1 MLTDSHAH
9 IDDER
14 FDADRESMLERAA
27 AAGVSLIINIGAD
40 MASSARS
47 VALAETHPMI
57 YAAVGMH
64 PHDAK
69 DMQEQDYRRL
79 EQWTAHPK
87 VVAVGEIGLDYHY
100 DLSPRPTQTE
110 VFLRQLDLV
119 RKAGKPFIIHERE
132 AHADMLAII
141 RTAAKDLRGVFHCFS
156 GSVETAREYLK
167 MGFYI
172 SVAGPVTFP
181 KAVKT
186 KEVAKY
192 VPLDRLLVETDSPYL
207 TPQPFRGKRNEP
219 AYVRLVA
226 EEIAELRKI
235 SLVELA
241 EATTKNV
248 HELFS
253 IPYNR

>member
-1 MLTDSHAH
+1 MLADSHAH

-14 FDADRESMLERAA
+14 FDADRDEVVARAL
-27 AAGVSLIINIGAD
+27 AAGVSLIVNIGAD

-47 VALAETHPMI
+47 VALAEKYPGI

-64 PHDAK
+64 PHDSQ
-69 DMQEQDYRRL
+69 DMKENDYRQL
-79 EQWTAHPK
+79 EQWANHPK
-87 VVAVGEIGLDYHY
+87 VVAIGEIGLDYHY
-100 DLSPRPTQTE
+100 DLSPRPVQKE
-110 VFLRQLDLV
+110 VFLRQLDV
-119 RKAGKPFIIHERE
+119 ARKTGKPFIIHERE
-132 AHADMLAII
+132 AHADMLDII
-141 RTAAKDLRGVFHCFS
+141 RYAARGLNGVFHCFS

-181 KAVKT
+181 KSVKT
-186 KEVAKY
+186 KEVAKA

-226 EEIAELRKI
+226 EEIANLRDI
-235 SLVELA
+235 SLAELA
-241 EATTKNV
+241 ETTTANV
-248 HELFS
+248 RRLFN
-253 IPYNR
+253 IP

>member
-1 MLTDSHAH
+1 MLADSHAH

-14 FDADRESMLERAA
+14 FDADRDEVVARAL
-27 AAGVSLIINIGAD
+27 AAGVSLIVNIGAD

-47 VALAETHPMI
+47 VALAEKYPGI

-64 PHDAK
+64 PHDSQ
-69 DMQEQDYRRL
+69 DMKENDYRQL
-79 EQWTAHPK
+79 EQWANHPK
-87 VVAVGEIGLDYHY
+87 VVAIGEIGLDYHY
-100 DLSPRPTQTE
+100 DLSPRPVQKE
-110 VFLRQLDLV
+110 VFLRQLDLA
-119 RKAGKPFIIHERE
+119 RKTGKPFIIHERE
-132 AHADMLAII
+132 AHADMLDII
-141 RTAAKDLRGVFHCFS
+141 RHAALGLNGVFHCFS

-181 KAVKT
+181 KSVKT
-186 KEVAKY
+186 KEVAKA

-226 EEIAELRKI
+226 EEIANLRDI
-235 SLVELA
+235 SLAELA
-241 EATTKNV
+241 EVTTANV
-248 HELFS
+248 RKLFN
-253 IPYNR
+253 IP

>member
-1 MLTDSHAH
+1 MLADSHAH

-14 FDADRESMLERAA
+14 FDADRDEVVARAL
-27 AAGVSLIINIGAD
+27 AAGVSLIVNIGAD

-47 VALAETHPMI
+47 VALAEKYPGI

-64 PHDAK
+64 PHDSQ
-69 DMQEQDYRRL
+69 DMKENDYRQL
-79 EQWTAHPK
+79 EQWANHPK
-87 VVAVGEIGLDYHY
+87 VVAIGEIGLDYHY
-100 DLSPRPTQTE
+100 DLSPRPVQKE
-110 VFLRQLDLV
+110 VFLRQLDLA
-119 RKAGKPFIIHERE
+119 RKTGKPFIIHERE
-132 AHADMLAII
+132 AHADMLDII
-141 RTAAKDLRGVFHCFS
+141 RNAARGLNGVFHCFS

-181 KAVKT
+181 KSVKT
-186 KEVAKY
+186 KEVAKA

-226 EEIAELRKI
+226 EEIANLRDI
-235 SLVELA
+235 SLAELA
-241 EATTKNV
+241 ETTTANV
-248 HELFS
+248 RRLFN
-253 IPYNR
+253 IP

>member
-1 MLTDSHAH
+1 MLADSHAH

-14 FDADRESMLERAA
+14 FDADRDEVVARAL
-27 AAGVSLIINIGAD
+27 AAGVSLIVNIGAD

-47 VALAETHPMI
+47 VALAEKYPGI

-64 PHDAK
+64 PHDSQ
-69 DMQEQDYRRL
+69 DMKENDYRQL
-79 EQWTAHPK
+79 EQWANHPK
-87 VVAVGEIGLDYHY
+87 VVAIGEIGLDYHY
-100 DLSPRPTQTE
+100 DLSPRSVQKE
-110 VFLRQLDLV
+110 VFLRQLDLA
-119 RKAGKPFIIHERE
+119 RKTGKPFIIHERE
-132 AHADMLAII
+132 AHADMLDII
-141 RTAAKDLRGVFHCFS
+141 RNAARGLNGVFHCFS

-181 KAVKT
+181 KSVKT
-186 KEVAKY
+186 KEVAKA

-226 EEIAELRKI
+226 EEIANLRDI
-235 SLVELA
+235 SLAELA
-241 EATTKNV
+241 EATTANV
-248 HELFS
+248 RRLFN
-253 IPYNR
+253 IP

>member
-1 MLTDSHAH
+1 MLADSHAH

-14 FDADRESMLERAA
+14 FDADRDEVVARAL
-27 AAGVSLIINIGAD
+27 AAGVSLIVNIGAD

-47 VALAETHPMI
+47 VALAEKYPGI

-64 PHDAK
+64 PHDSQ
-69 DMQEQDYRRL
+69 DMKETDYRQL
-79 EQWTAHPK
+79 EQWANHPK
-87 VVAVGEIGLDYHY
+87 VVAIGEIGLDYHY
-100 DLSPRPTQTE
+100 DLSPRPVQKE
-110 VFLRQLDLV
+110 VFLRQLDLA
-119 RKAGKPFIIHERE
+119 RKTGKPFIIHERE
-132 AHADMLAII
+132 AHADMLDII
-141 RTAAKDLRGVFHCFS
+141 RYAARGLNGVFHCFS

-181 KAVKT
+181 KSVKT
-186 KEVAKY
+186 KEVAKA

-226 EEIAELRKI
+226 EEIANLRDI
-235 SLVELA
+235 SLAELA
-241 EATTKNV
+241 ETTTANV
-248 HELFS
+248 RRLFN
-253 IPYNR
+253 IP

>member
-1 MLTDSHAH
+1 MLVDSHAH

-14 FDADRESMLERAA
+14 FDADRDEVVARAS
-27 AAGVSLIINIGAD
+27 AAGVPLIINIGAD
-40 MASSARS
+40 MGSSARS
-47 VALAETHPMI
+47 VALADKYPGI

-69 DMQEQDYRRL
+69 DMQESDYIQL
-79 EQWTAHPK
+79 EQWTKQPK

-100 DLSPRPTQTE
+100 DLSPRPVQKE
-110 VFLRQLDLV
+110 VFLRQLDLA
-119 RKAGKPFIIHERE
+119 RKTGKPFIIHERE
-132 AHADMLAII
+132 AHADMLDII
-141 RTAAKDLRGVFHCFS
+141 RIAARGLNGVFHCFS

-181 KAVKT
+181 KSTKT

-207 TPQPFRGKRNEP
+207 TPHPFRGRRNEP
-219 AYVRLVA
+219 AHVRLVA
-226 EEIAELRKI
+226 EEIAGLRNL
-235 SLVELA
+235 SVSELA
-241 EATTKNV
+241 AATTENV
-248 HELFS
+248 KRLFC
-253 IPYNR
+253 IP

>member
-1 MLTDSHAH
+1 MLADSHAH

-14 FDADRESMLERAA
+14 FDADRDEVVARAL
-27 AAGVSLIINIGAD
+27 AAGVSLIVNIGAD

-47 VALAETHPMI
+47 VALAEKYPGI

-64 PHDAK
+64 PHDSQ
-69 DMQEQDYRRL
+69 DMKETDYRQL
-79 EQWTAHPK
+79 EQWANHPK
-87 VVAVGEIGLDYHY
+87 VVAIGEIGLDYHY
-100 DLSPRPTQTE
+100 DLSPRPVQKE
-110 VFLRQLDLV
+110 VFLRQLDV
-119 RKAGKPFIIHERE
+119 ARKTGKPFIIHERE
-132 AHADMLAII
+132 AHADMLDII
-141 RTAAKDLRGVFHCFS
+141 RYAARGLNGVFHCFS

-181 KAVKT
+181 KSVKT
-186 KEVAKY
+186 KEVAKA

-226 EEIAELRKI
+226 EEIANLRDI
-235 SLVELA
+235 SLAELA
-241 EATTKNV
+241 EATTANV
-248 HELFS
+248 RRLFN
-253 IPYNR
+253 IP

>member
-1 MLTDSHAH
+1 MLADSHAH

-14 FDADRESMLERAA
+14 FDADRDEVVARAL
-27 AAGVSLIINIGAD
+27 AAGVSLIVNIGAD

-47 VALAETHPMI
+47 VALAEKYPGI

-64 PHDAK
+64 PHDSQ
-69 DMQEQDYRRL
+69 DMKENDYRQL
-79 EQWTAHPK
+79 EQWANHPK
-87 VVAVGEIGLDYHY
+87 VVAIGEIGLDYHY
-100 DLSPRPTQTE
+100 DLSPRSVQKE
-110 VFLRQLDLV
+110 VFLRQLDLA
-119 RKAGKPFIIHERE
+119 RKTGKPFIIHERE
-132 AHADMLAII
+132 AHADMLDII
-141 RTAAKDLRGVFHCFS
+141 RYAARGLNGVFHCFS

-181 KAVKT
+181 KSVKT
-186 KEVAKY
+186 KEVAKA

-226 EEIAELRKI
+226 EEIANLRDI
-235 SLVELA
+235 SLAELA
-241 EATTKNV
+241 ETTTANV
-248 HELFS
+248 RRLFN
-253 IPYNR
+253 IP

>member
-1 MLTDSHAH
+1 MLADSHAH

-14 FDADRESMLERAA
+14 FDADRDEVVARAL
-27 AAGVSLIINIGAD
+27 AAGVSLIVNIGAD

-47 VALAETHPMI
+47 VALAEKYPGI

-64 PHDAK
+64 PHDSQ
-69 DMQEQDYRRL
+69 DMKETDYRQL
-79 EQWTAHPK
+79 EQWANHPK
-87 VVAVGEIGLDYHY
+87 VVAIGEIGLDYHY
-100 DLSPRPTQTE
+100 DLSPRPVQKE
-110 VFLRQLDLV
+110 VFLRQLDV
-119 RKAGKPFIIHERE
+119 ARKTGKPFIIHERE
-132 AHADMLAII
+132 AHADMLDII
-141 RTAAKDLRGVFHCFS
+141 RYAARGLNGVFHCFS

-181 KAVKT
+181 KSVKT
-186 KEVAKY
+186 KEVAKA

-226 EEIAELRKI
+226 EEIANLRDI
-235 SLVELA
+235 SLAELA
-241 EATTKNV
+241 ETTTANV
-248 HELFS
+248 RRLFN
-253 IPYNR
+253 IP

>member
-1 MLTDSHAH
+1 MLADSHAH

-14 FDADRESMLERAA
+14 FDADRDEVVARAL
-27 AAGVSLIINIGAD
+27 AAGVSLIVNIGAD

-47 VALAETHPMI
+47 VALAEKYPGI

-64 PHDAK
+64 PHDSQ
-69 DMQEQDYRRL
+69 DMKENDYRQL
-79 EQWTAHPK
+79 EQWANHPK
-87 VVAVGEIGLDYHY
+87 VVAIGEIGLDYHY
-100 DLSPRPTQTE
+100 DLSPRPVQKE
-110 VFLRQLDLV
+110 VFLRQLDLA
-119 RKAGKPFIIHERE
+119 RKTGKPFIIHERE
-132 AHADMLAII
+132 AHADMLDII
-141 RTAAKDLRGVFHCFS
+141 RNAARGLNGVFHCFS

-181 KAVKT
+181 KSVKT
-186 KEVAKY
+186 KEVAKA

-226 EEIAELRKI
+226 EEIANLRDI
-235 SLVELA
+235 SLAELA
-241 EATTKNV
+241 EATTANV
-248 HELFS
+248 RRLFN
-253 IPYNR
+253 IP

>member
-1 MLTDSHAH
+1 MLADSHAH

-14 FDADRESMLERAA
+14 FDADREEVVARAL
-27 AAGVSLIINIGAD
+27 AAGVSLIVNIGAD

-47 VALAETHPMI
+47 VALAEKYPGI

-64 PHDAK
+64 PHDSQE
-69 DMQEQDYRRL
+69 MQEADYRQL
-79 EQWTAHPK
+79 EQWATYPK
-87 VVAVGEIGLDYHY
+87 VVAIGEIGLDYHY
-100 DLSPRPTQTE
+100 DLSPRPVQKE
-110 VFLRQLDLV
+110 VFLRQLDLA
-119 RKAGKPFIIHERE
+119 RKTGKPFIIHERE
-132 AHADMLAII
+132 AHADMMDII
-141 RTAAKDLRGVFHCFS
+141 RNSARGLNGVFHCFS

-181 KAVKT
+181 KSLKT
-186 KEVAKY
+186 KEVAKA

-226 EEIAELRKI
+226 EEIANLRDI
-235 SLVELA
+235 SLAELA
-241 EATTKNV
+241 VATTANV
-248 HELFS
+248 RRLFN
-253 IPYNR
+253 IP

>member
-1 MLTDSHAH
+1 MLADSHAH

-14 FDADRESMLERAA
+14 FDADREEVVARAS
-27 AAGVSLIINIGAD
+27 AAGVSLIVNIGAD

-47 VALAETHPMI
+47 VALAEQYPGV

-69 DMQEQDYRRL
+69 DIRETDYLQLDR
-79 EQWTAHPK
+79 WTRHPK
-87 VVAVGEIGLDYHY
+87 VVAIGEIGLDYHY
-100 DLSPRPTQTE
+100 DLSPRPVQKE
-110 VFLRQLDLV
+110 VFLRQLDLA
-119 RKAGKPFIIHERE
+119 RKTGKPFIIHERE
-132 AHADMLAII
+132 AHADMLDII
-141 RTAAKDLRGVFHCFS
+141 RYAARGLNGVFHCFS

-181 KAVKT
+181 KSVKT
-186 KEVAKY
+186 KEVAKA

-226 EEIAELRKI
+226 EEIANLRHI
-235 SLVELA
+235 SLAELA
-241 EATTKNV
+241 ETTTANV
-248 HELFS
+248 RRLFN
-253 IPYNR
+253 IP

>member
-1 MLTDSHAH
+1 MLADSHAH

-14 FDADRESMLERAA
+14 FDADRDEVVARAL
-27 AAGVSLIINIGAD
+27 AAGVSLIVNIGAD

-47 VALAETHPMI
+47 VALAEKYPGI

-64 PHDAK
+64 PHDSQ
-69 DMQEQDYRRL
+69 DMKETDYRQL
-79 EQWTAHPK
+79 EQWANHPK
-87 VVAVGEIGLDYHY
+87 VVAIGEIGLDYHY
-100 DLSPRPTQTE
+100 DLSPRSVQKE
-110 VFLRQLDLV
+110 VFLRQLDLA
-119 RKAGKPFIIHERE
+119 RKTGKPFIIHERE
-132 AHADMLAII
+132 AHADMLDII
-141 RTAAKDLRGVFHCFS
+141 RYAARGLNGVFHCFS

-181 KAVKT
+181 KSVKT
-186 KEVAKY
+186 KEVAKA

-226 EEIAELRKI
+226 EEIANLRDI
-235 SLVELA
+235 SLAELA
-241 EATTKNV
+241 EATTANV
-248 HELFS
+248 RRLFN
-253 IPYNR
+253 IP

>member
-1 MLTDSHAH
+1 MLADSHAH

-14 FDADRESMLERAA
+14 FDADRDEVVARAL
-27 AAGVSLIINIGAD
+27 AAGVSLIVNIGAD

-47 VALAETHPMI
+47 VALAEKYPGI

-64 PHDAK
+64 PHDSQ
-69 DMQEQDYRRL
+69 DMKETDYRQL
-79 EQWTAHPK
+79 EQWANHPK
-87 VVAVGEIGLDYHY
+87 VVAIGEIGLDYHY
-100 DLSPRPTQTE
+100 DLSPRPVQKE
-110 VFLRQLDLV
+110 VFLRQLDLA
-119 RKAGKPFIIHERE
+119 RKTGKPFIIHERE
-132 AHADMLAII
+132 AHADMLDII
-141 RTAAKDLRGVFHCFS
+141 RYAARGLNGVFHCFS

-181 KAVKT
+181 KSVKT
-186 KEVAKY
+186 KEVAKA

-226 EEIAELRKI
+226 EEIANLRDI
-235 SLVELA
+235 PLAELA
-241 EATTKNV
+241 ETTTANV
-248 HELFS
+248 RRLFN
-253 IPYNR
+253 IP

>member
-1 MLTDSHAH
+1 MLADSHAH

-14 FDADRESMLERAA
+14 FDADREEVVARAL
-27 AAGVSLIINIGAD
+27 AAGVSLIVNIGAD

-47 VALAETHPMI
+47 VALAEKYPEI

-64 PHDAK
+64 PHDSQ
-69 DMQEQDYRRL
+69 DMKETDYRQL
-79 EQWTAHPK
+79 EQWANHPK
-87 VVAVGEIGLDYHY
+87 VVAIGEIGLDYHY
-100 DLSPRPTQTE
+100 DLSPRPVQKE
-110 VFLRQLDLV
+110 VFLRQLDLA
-119 RKAGKPFIIHERE
+119 RKTGKPFIIHERE
-132 AHADMLAII
+132 AHADMLDII
-141 RTAAKDLRGVFHCFS
+141 RNAARGLNGVFHCFS

-181 KAVKT
+181 KSLKT
-186 KEVAKY
+186 KEVAKA

-226 EEIAELRKI
+226 EEIANLRDI
-235 SLVELA
+235 SLAELA
-241 EATTKNV
+241 EVTTANV
-248 HELFS
+248 RKLFN
-253 IPYNR
+253 IP